1 MAALSWVQD
10 LAVERTI
17 GQAIRHAPYVR
28 PAATGDVRSPETSDF
43 EDDGAGD
50 DDDDWKD
57 SGGGDRDSGDSGGGG
72 GGAGGGGGDNEA
84 RDVLSAASMGGDK
97 GRKRY
102 VNGDLAF
109 VLFAVVASQFISSC

>member
-10 LAVERTI
+10 LAMERTI
-17 GQAIRHAPYVR
+17 GQAIRHAPYVQ
-28 PAATGDVRSPETSDF
+28 PAATGDVRSPETSDI

-57 SGGGDRDSGDSGGGG
+57 SGDGHRDSGDSG
-72 GGAGGGGGDNEA
+72 GGGGGDNEA

-102 VNGDLAF
+102 MNGDLAF

>member
-17 GQAIRHAPYVR
+17 GQAIRHAPYVQ
-28 PAATGDVRSPETSDF
+28 PAATGDVRSPETSDI
-43 EDDGAGD
+43 EDDKAGD
-50 DDDDWKD
+50 DSDDWKD
-57 SGGGDRDSGDSGGGG
+57 SGGGHRDSGDSGGGG
-72 GGAGGGGGDNEA
+72 GGGGGDNEA

-102 VNGDLAF
+102 VNGDSAF
-109 VLFAVVASQFISSC
+109 VLFAVVASQFVSSC